1 MLAELAAINA
11 AYSVIK
17 EVVSNGKELSECASS
32 ISDFF
37 KHKERL
43 EEKVKSTPETER
55 SDLEEFFALEDIRQK
70 ERELKDLMLIAGR
83 PGLYDDWVNFQ
94 ANKEKE
100 EIAHRKEAIRK
111 HQEHQ
116 ERLQLVLSIF
126 SLCTV
131 LGITIW
137 FVALIISN

>member
-32 ISDFF
+32 IGDFF

-43 EEKVKSTPETER
+43 EEKISKTPETER
-55 SDLEEFFALEDIRQK
+55 SNLEEFFALEDIRRK
-70 ERELKDLMLIAGR
+70 EQELKDLMLIAGR

-94 ANKEKE
+94 ANKEKQ
-100 EIAHRKEAIRK
+100 EIARRKEAIRK

-116 ERLQLVLSIF
+116 EQIQIGLLVVLLFMMIGAIF
-126 SLCTV
+126 
-131 LGITIW
+131 W
-137 FVALIISN
+137 FVALLVDG

>member
-17 EVVSNGKELSECASS
+17 EVVGNGKELSECASS

-37 KHKERL
+37 KNKKRL
-43 EEKVKSTPETER
+43 EEKISKTPEAER
-55 SDLEEFFALEDIRQK
+55 SNLEEFFALEDIRRK
-70 ERELKDLMLIAGR
+70 EKELKDLMLIAGR

-94 ANKEKE
+94 ANKEKQ
-100 EIAHRKEAIRK
+100 EIARRKEAIRK

-116 ERLQLVLSIF
+116 EHIQIGLSI
-126 SLCTV
+126 V
-131 LGITIW
+131 LLFMVIGAMFW
-137 FVALIISN
+137 FVALLVGR

>member
-1 MLAELAAINA
+1 MLVELAAINA

-17 EVVSNGKELSECASS
+17 EVVGNGKELSECASS

-43 EEKVKSTPETER
+43 EEKVSKTPEAER
-55 SDLEEFFALEDIRQK
+55 SNLEEFFALEDIRRK
-70 ERELKDLMLIAGR
+70 EQELKDLMLIAGR

-94 ANKEKE
+94 ANKEKQ
-100 EIAHRKEAIRK
+100 EIARRKEAIRK

-116 ERLQLVLSIF
+116 EHIQIGLLVVLLFMMIGAIF
-126 SLCTV
+126 
-131 LGITIW
+131 W
-137 FVALIISN
+137 FVALLVDG